1 MGEDDRWEQ
10 VVQEW
15 ARSEWLL
22 RGKAHKGDVSVV
34 ARVLDP
40 ATGEYR
46 EFDLLPAGAPC
57 DLVTYRV
64 RVETVG
70 HEDDGEE

>member
-1 MGEDDRWEQ
+1 M
-10 VVQEW
+10 
-15 ARSEWLL
+15 
-22 RGKAHKGDVSVV
+22 V

-57 DLVTYRV
+57 DFVTYRV